1 MEKMKRPKRLNY
13 PNGIYGDI
21 SYLKQLEKY
30 CTYIENKIFS
40 QKTSIIKK

>member
-1 MEKMKRPKRLNY
+1 MERPKRLNY

-30 CTYIENKIFS
+30 CSYLQNLLLKP
-40 QKTSIIKK
+40 